1 MRNTLDNRSLSH
13 PIGDLRKQIS
23 RRPSW
28 KTILKALYI
37 FRLVGVV
44 FGLLLFILRDRQS
57 TIFTTSLEVRKT

>member
-1 MRNTLDNRSLSH
+1 MLDNRSLSH

-28 KTILKALYI
+28 KTILKASLYI

-44 FGLLLFILRDRQS
+44 FDLLLFILRDR
-57 TIFTTSLEVRKT
+57 